1 MPRSLGYVVV
11 VLLALSNASTA
22 RRAAAVDSVWAYQ
35 GATGRMLYVP
45 DAQGDRIMD
54 FSGVG
59 YRGRGVELIPP
70 DVPTVTTVGP
80 VAGDD
85 TTTIQAAID
94 YVSNLPL
101 GPDGFR
107 GAVQLTAGDFDIA
120 TQLDIS
126 ASGVVLRGVGRDAGG
141 GTVLHARGTSQR
153 ALINVGGSGSQSL
166 IGSTRNMIDKT
177 VPVGATSFRVDS
189 TVGFAVGDTV
199 RVERPST
206 ANWISDLG
214 MDMIPPRSDGGTVQ
228 QWQPGTLNIRFD
240 RVITRIEGNRIFLDA
255 PLANAFEQR
264 YGGGTIKRYS
274 WNGRIENVGVENLRA
289 ESDFASDTDENHA
302 WDFVSISAAQ
312 DVWVRGTTSA
322 YFAGSAVVSNPSAKW
337 VTVDDAV
344 NLDPKSQI
352 TGERRY
358 TFDLSG
364 QLDFVTNS
372 EANSGRHDFVNNSTR
387 PPGPHVFHRSVAHNA
402 LDESGPHQRWATG
415 SLFDNIVIEG
425 DQINV
430 RNRGNFGTGHG
441 WAGANMVVWNS
452 TADSFIIQNPPTAQ
466 NWLVGSTGALVND
479 ATFGPQ
485 PLGYVDSLNQ
495 PVAVESLYEAQLADS
510 ADIREMHW
518 TAPDGDWTAP
528 GSWQAGLAPGV
539 YTVAHR
545 DYLVGDI
552 DGFAYDGVT
561 SVDNPAIDSAWAS
574 YVATSTGQPIVGF
587 DDIAGGTSVAFTITH
602 VLDPGERVINGSLA
616 LSMKTGGGLATDDF
630 VRLFDGDPSHQQT
643 FAALGW
649 SGSVNS
655 TDAFVGLLDLGN
667 NLASLQSGAVNVQV
681 SGDTGVDWAI
691 YQVSVAKAIGDAS
704 GAAAVIDN
712 NGTARIGTDVGTVG
726 ALVVGSDMTG
736 GMLSLD
742 SLGRL
747 DVAGPLV
754 LNSTGTLQFEIN
766 ASGQAGEIH
775 VSGAAAL
782 AGALSVTLADGY
794 APVPGD
800 QFTLLTAGGGLIG
813 AFANAQLPAAPAD
826 GVWELGT
833 DGFSLFIELFQSAD
847 FNLDRSVDRQ
857 DLSAWTT
864 SFGMEEAAHEDG
876 DANGDGL
883 VDGDDFLAWQRQFG
897 PTFASTVNASGSMRV
912 PEPSAEW
919 ISGLLAAVL
928 PTAAGM
934 RRRWSKQTQISQFSR
949 RQRGLQWNS
958 RANER

>member
-1 MPRSLGYVVV
+1 M
-11 VLLALSNASTA
+11 
-22 RRAAAVDSVWAYQ
+22 
-35 GATGRMLYVP
+35 
-45 DAQGDRIMD
+45 
-54 FSGVG
+54 
-59 YRGRGVELIPP
+59 
-70 DVPTVTTVGP
+70 
-80 VAGDD
+80 
-85 TTTIQAAID
+85 
-94 YVSNLPL
+94 
-101 GPDGFR
+101 
-107 GAVQLTAGDFDIA
+107 
-120 TQLDIS
+120 
-126 ASGVVLRGVGRDAGG
+126 
-141 GTVLHARGTSQR
+141 
-153 ALINVGGSGSQSL
+153 
-166 IGSTRNMIDKT
+166 
-177 VPVGATSFRVDS
+177 
-189 TVGFAVGDTV
+189 
-199 RVERPST
+199 
-206 ANWISDLG
+206 
-214 MDMIPPRSDGGTVQ
+214 
-228 QWQPGTLNIRFD
+228 
-240 RVITRIEGNRIFLDA
+240 
-255 PLANAFEQR
+255 
-264 YGGGTIKRYS
+264 
-274 WNGRIENVGVENLRA
+274 
-289 ESDFASDTDENHA
+289 
-302 WDFVSISAAQ
+302 
-312 DVWVRGTTSA
+312 
-322 YFAGSAVVSNPSAKW
+322 
-337 VTVDDAV
+337 
-344 NLDPKSQI
+344 
-352 TGERRY
+352 
-358 TFDLSG
+358 
-364 QLDFVTNS
+364 
-372 EANSGRHDFVNNSTR
+372 
-387 PPGPHVFHRSVAHNA
+387 
-402 LDESGPHQRWATG
+402 
-415 SLFDNIVIEG
+415 
-425 DQINV
+425 
-430 RNRGNFGTGHG
+430 
-441 WAGANMVVWNS
+441 
-452 TADSFIIQNPPTAQ
+452 
-466 NWLVGSTGALVND
+466 
-479 ATFGPQ
+479 
-485 PLGYVDSLNQ
+485 
-495 PVAVESLYEAQLADS
+495 
-510 ADIREMHW
+510 
-518 TAPDGDWTAP
+518 
-528 GSWQAGLAPGV
+528 
-539 YTVAHR
+539 
-545 DYLVGDI
+545 
-552 DGFAYDGVT
+552 
-561 SVDNPAIDSAWAS
+561 
-574 YVATSTGQPIVGF
+574 
-587 DDIAGGTSVAFTITH
+587 
-602 VLDPGERVINGSLA
+602 INGSLA